1 MKELRLLSI
10 ARQGLETPEHSKM
23 HTRLILVDDHRIMRD
38 GIKAMLSQHS
48 EEFVIVGEAETGDDA
63 LRMARE
69 LRPDVMLVDIGLPG
83 LSGIEVTVE
92 IQRHCP
98 EVRVI
103 VLSMYGDESAIVA
116 AVRSGAKAFLVK
128 SASKLD
134 LMTAL
139 RTVSRGGSYLSP
151 TASAKLL
158 SRLQKQNDA
167 QDGMPEELAA
177 LSPREL
183 QILRLVAEG
192 KSSKEVALLLN
203 LSLETVRSYR
213 KSMMK
218 KLQVNNAAGVTQL
231 ALTHGLTRL
240 QHPPGAMA
248 AQTH

>member
-1 MKELRLLSI
+1 M
-10 ARQGLETPEHSKM
+10 Q
-23 HTRLILVDDHRIMRD
+23 TRLILVDDHRIMRD

-63 LRMARE
+63 LRMARD

-167 QDGMPEELAA
+167 QEGMPEELAA

-240 QHPPGAMA
+240 QHPSGAMA